1 MKKGI
6 ILASGLFLLTLCSGC
21 AALAQYG
28 DLIAKG
34 AYGLARY
41 VFSHNAGKTD
51 KLKEKQ
57 ELCAEGSAQ
66 TVIPEISLQ

>member
-34 AYGLARY
+34 AVLILKY
-41 VFSHNAGKTD
+41 VTTSGEEENQ
-51 KLKEKQ
+51 KEVKDRS
-57 ELCAEGSAQ
+57 EL
-66 TVIPEISLQ
+66 TMIPEISLQ

>member
-34 AYGLARY
+34 AYGIAKY
-41 VFSHNAGKTD
+41 VFSQRESETNIK
-51 KLKEKQ
+51 KEVNNG
-57 ELCAEGSAQ
+57 GSDN
-66 TVIPEISLQ
+66 